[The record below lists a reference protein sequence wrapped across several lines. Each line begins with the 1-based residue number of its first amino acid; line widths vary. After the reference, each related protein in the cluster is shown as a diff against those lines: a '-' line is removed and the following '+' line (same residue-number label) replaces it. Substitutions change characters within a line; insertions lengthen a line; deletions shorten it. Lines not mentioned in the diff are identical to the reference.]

1 MVRLIGVAN
10 LFPFRCHECAA
21 KFYAFLE
28 DETFAGHLPEQ
39 VTAQGD
45 GASSPQPN
53 QTNRLSDTTSEQS
66 EGIGRR
72 GRRPVTS
79 KRPRRPSHR
88 GRAYRCSICTENR
101 SDGED

>member
-1 MVRLIGVAN
+1 MGVAN
-10 LFPFRCHECAA
+10 LFPFRCRECAA

-28 DETFAGHLPEQ
+28 GETFAGHLPEQ
-39 VTAQGD
+39 VTTQG
-45 GASSPQPN
+45 ASTSSPQPN
-53 QTNRLSDTTSEQS
+53 ETNSLSNTMSEQS
-66 EGIGRR
+66 EGIGRG

-88 GRAYRCSICTENR
+88 GRAYRCSICAENR